1 MQSTRQLQEESA
13 QLLRQL
19 EAARE
24 LERAAEE
31 RHSNEDMAETE
42 AALKGRREEVLGL
55 RKRYAWLLEELDWRA
70 VAEKGWAPERSEG
83 NESPPVEGRAGRL
96 RIVPQ
101 PLSGERGFV
110 IRDHLKAKVA
120 WVRRVPTPARASE
133 LLAEH
138 GIQWQSEP
146 ITHKLSPLP
155 EEVEEQQ

>member
-1 MQSTRQLQEESA
+1 MQSTRQLHEELAWLSA
-13 QLLRQL
+13 QL
-19 EAARE
+19 EAARD
-24 LERAAEE
+24 LERAAEK

-42 AALKGRREEVLGL
+42 AALKGRREEALGL
-55 RKRYAWLLEELDWRA
+55 RERHAWLLEELDRRA

-83 NESPPVEGRAGRL
+83 NESPSGAGRAGRL
-96 RIVPQ
+96 HIDPH

-110 IRDHLKAKVA
+110 IRDHLRAKVA

-138 GIQWQSEP
+138 GVPWEGKL